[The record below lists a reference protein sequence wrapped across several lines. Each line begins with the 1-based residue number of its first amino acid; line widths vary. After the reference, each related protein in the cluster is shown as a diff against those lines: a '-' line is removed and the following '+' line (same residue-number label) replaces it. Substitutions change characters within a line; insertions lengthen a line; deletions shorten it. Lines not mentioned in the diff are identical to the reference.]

1 MKITDKILVLL
12 ALTVFTACNDD
23 FLDTVPQD
31 EISAE
36 NFFNTASDLQL
47 YIDGLHSVAGY
58 GTFLGD
64 QATDDVATTGAVEL
78 KNILIGSPSAENI
91 GSGWSWGRLRQI
103 NFFLENFD
111 KASIDDATKKHYEG
125 IARFHRANFYY
136 GKVRRY
142 SDVPYYS
149 RTLGANDEDLYKPRD
164 SRAMVVDS
172 VFKDIQFAALHI
184 HEEAAGTEKVSKWA
198 ALHLL
203 ARMALHEGTYR
214 KYHPELGLESTA
226 NTFLQMSANAAKQL
240 IDSGNFSIYNTG
252 SPNSDYATLFHADD
266 QTSNP
271 EAILVNIYD
280 VEKEKTSGN
289 STVFGDYEQSATKSL
304 MNNYLMQDGTR
315 FSDQPGS
322 DTYTYVQEFQNRDP
336 RMSQTFVYP
345 GWVRRNEPA
354 PYIPEFNRNFTGY
367 FQTKGYNNSSTNDNQ
382 GNDLIVMRYAETLL
396 IYAEAQAELGVLTQ
410 SDLDISINKLRARVG
425 MPDLNMV
432 SANADIDPV
441 IESNYPNVSG
451 TNKGVI
457 YEIRRE
463 RRSELALESFRLY
476 DIHRWYAGKV
486 LEKNPVGMYF
496 PGLGKYDMTGDGVED
511 ISIIASSEDIPSP
524 KEQNALGVNLIY
536 YKAGAFGDSAASIYL
551 TDGTSGYM
559 VANVD
564 ERTFEEPKY
573 YYRPIPAHQIALN
586 PQLVQI
592 MGW

>member
-12 ALTVFTACNDD
+12 AFIALSACNDD

-47 YIDGLHSVAGY
+47 YIDGLHVVAGY

-64 QATDDVATTGAVEL
+64 QGTDDVATTGAVEL
-78 KNILIGSPSAENI
+78 KNILIGSPSADNI
-91 GSGWSWGRLRQI
+91 GAGWTWGRLRDI

-111 KASIDDATKKHYEG
+111 KANVDDVTKRHFEG

-136 GKVRRY
+136 AKVRRF

-149 RTLGANDEDLYKPRD
+149 KTLGADDEDLYKPRD
-164 SRAMVVDS
+164 PRTMVVDS
-172 VFKDIQFAALHI
+172 VFNDIQFAAQHI
-184 HEEAAGTEKVSKWA
+184 NEESAGTEKFSKWA

-226 NTFLQMSANAAKQL
+226 STFLQMSANAAKQL
-240 IDSGNFSIYNTG
+240 MDSGNFSVYNTG
-252 SPNSDYATLFHADD
+252 NPDSDYGALFNSDD

-289 STVFGDYEQSATKSL
+289 RHVFGDFEQSATKSL

-322 DTYTYVQEFQNRDP
+322 DTFTYVQEFQNRDP

-345 GWVRRNEPA
+345 GWVRRNEPSA
-354 PYIPEFNRNFTGY
+354 YIPEFNRNFTGY
-367 FQTKGYNNSSTNDNQ
+367 FQTKGYNNSDTNEDQ
-382 GNDLIVMRYAETLL
+382 GHDIIVMRYAETLL
-396 IYAEAQAELGVLTQ
+396 IYAEALAELGTLTQ
-410 SDLDISINKLRARVG
+410 ADLDDSINKLRARVG
-425 MPDLNMV
+425 LPDLNMV
-432 SANADIDPV
+432 MANGDIDPI
-441 IESNYPNVSG
+441 IESDYPNVTG
-451 TNKGVI
+451 ANKGVI

-476 DIHRWYAGKV
+476 DLHRWYAGKV
-486 LEKNPVGMYF
+486 LEKNQVGMYF

-511 ISIIASSEDIPSP
+511 ISIIASSDDIPSP
-524 KEQNALGVNLIY
+524 KEQNSLGVNLIY
-536 YKAGAFGDSAASIYL
+536 YKAGAFGDPAASIYL
-551 TDGTSGYM
+551 TEGTSGYM
-559 VANVD
+559 VTSTDV
-564 ERTFEEPKY
+564 RTFEEPKY
-573 YYRPIPAHQIALN
+573 YYRPIPAQQIALN

>member
-1 MKITDKILVLL
+1 MKTIHKIIVLL
-12 ALTVFTACNDD
+12 SITMVIACNDD
-23 FLDTVPQD
+23 FLDTVPKD

-47 YIDGLHSVAGY
+47 YIDGLHSVSGY

-78 KNILIGSPSAENI
+78 KNIMIGSPSAENI
-91 GSGWSWGRLRQI
+91 NSGWNWGRLRQI

-111 KASIDDATKKHYEG
+111 KAEIDDATKKHYEG
-125 IARFHRANFYY
+125 IAKYHRANFYY
-136 GKVRRY
+136 GMVRRY

-149 RTLGANDEDLYKPRD
+149 KTLGASDEDLYKARD
-164 SRAMVVDS
+164 PRAMVVDS
-172 VFKDIQFAALHI
+172 VFKDIQFATQYI
-184 HEEAAGTEKVSKWA
+184 NEEAAGTEKVSKWA
-198 ALHLL
+198 ALHVL

-226 NTFLQMSANAAKQL
+226 NTFLQMSSDAAKQL
-240 IDSGNFSIYNTG
+240 MDSGNFNVYTTG
-252 SPNSDYATLFHADD
+252 SPNSDYGSLFNSDN

-289 STVFGDYEQSATKSL
+289 NTVFGDYEQSATKSL
-304 MNNYLMQDGTR
+304 LNNYLMQDGTR

-322 DTYTYVQEFQNRDP
+322 DTFTYVQEFQNRDP

-367 FQTKGYNNSSTNDNQ
+367 FQTKGYNNSNTNENQ

-396 IYAEAQAELGVLTQ
+396 IYAEAKAELGTLMQ
-410 SDLDISINKLRARVG
+410 ADLDNSINKLRARVG
-425 MPDLNMV
+425 LPNLDMV
-432 SANADIDPV
+432 GANADIDP
-441 IESNYPNVSG
+441 IFESDYPNVSG
-451 TNKGVI
+451 VNKGVI

-463 RRSELALESFRLY
+463 RRAELALESFRLY
-476 DIHRWYAGKV
+476 DLQRWYAGKV
-486 LEKNPVGMYF
+486 LERNPIGMYF

-511 ISIIASSEDIPSP
+511 ISIIGSSDDIPSP
-524 KEQNALGVNLIY
+524 KEQNALGVDLIY
-536 YKAGAFGDSAASIYL
+536 YKAGVFGDAAASIYL
-551 TDGTSGYM
+551 SNGTSGNM
-559 VANVD
+559 VANIDV
-564 ERTFEEPKY
+564 RTFEEPKY
-573 YYRPIPAHQIALN
+573 YYRPIPAHQVALN
-586 PQLVQI
+586 PQLSQI

>member
-12 ALTVFTACNDD
+12 AFIAFSACNDD

-47 YIDGLHSVAGY
+47 YIDGLHAVAGY

-64 QATDDVATTGAVEL
+64 QGTDDVATTGAVEL
-78 KNILIGSPSAENI
+78 KNILIGSPSADNI
-91 GSGWSWGRLRQI
+91 GAGWTWGRLRDI
-103 NFFLENFD
+103 NYFLENFD
-111 KASIDDATKKHYEG
+111 KANVDDATKRHFEG

-136 GKVRRY
+136 AKVRRF

-149 RTLGANDEDLYKPRD
+149 KTLGADDEDLYKPRD
-164 SRAMVVDS
+164 PRTMVVDS
-172 VFKDIQFAALHI
+172 VFNDIQFAAQHI
-184 HEEAAGTEKVSKWA
+184 NEESAGTEKFSKWA

-226 NTFLQMSANAAKQL
+226 STFLQMSANAAKQL
-240 IDSGNFSIYNTG
+240 MDSGNFSVYNTG
-252 SPNSDYATLFHADD
+252 NPGSDYGALFNSEDH
-266 QTSNP
+266 TSNP

-289 STVFGDYEQSATKSL
+289 GQVFGDYEQSATKSL

-322 DTYTYVQEFQNRDP
+322 DTFTYIQEFQNRDP

-345 GWVRRNEPA
+345 GWVRRNEPSA
-354 PYIPEFNRNFTGY
+354 YIPEFNRNFTGY
-367 FQTKGYNNSSTNDNQ
+367 FQTKGYNNSEMNEDQ
-382 GNDLIVMRYAETLL
+382 GHDIIVMRYAETLL
-396 IYAEAQAELGVLTQ
+396 IYAEALAELGTLTQ
-410 SDLDISINKLRARVG
+410 ADLDDSINKLRARVG
-425 MPDLNMV
+425 LPDLNMV
-432 SANADIDPV
+432 MANADIDPI
-441 IESNYPNVSG
+441 IESDYPNVTG
-451 TNKGVI
+451 ANKGII

-476 DIHRWYAGKV
+476 DLHRWYAGKV
-486 LEKNPVGMYF
+486 LEKNQVGMYF

-511 ISIIASSEDIPSP
+511 ISIIASSDDIPSP
-524 KEQNALGVNLIY
+524 KEQNSLGVNLIY
-536 YKAGAFGDSAASIYL
+536 YKAGVFGDPAASIYL
-551 TDGTSGYM
+551 TEGTSGYM
-559 VANVD
+559 VTGTDV
-564 ERTFEEPKY
+564 RTFEEPKY
-573 YYRPIPAHQIALN
+573 YYRPIPAQQIALN

>member
-1 MKITDKILVLL
+1 MKISDKILVLL
-12 ALTVFTACNDD
+12 ACIMLTACNDD

-78 KNILIGSPSAENI
+78 KNILIGSPSSENI
-91 GSGWSWGRLRQI
+91 GSGWTWGRLRQI

-111 KASIDDATKKHYEG
+111 KANVDDATKKHYEG

-149 RTLGANDEDLYKPRD
+149 RTLGASDEDLYKPRD
-164 SRAMVVDS
+164 PRTMVVDS
-172 VFKDIQFAALHI
+172 VFKDIQFAAQHI
-184 HEEAAGTEKVSKWA
+184 NEEAVGTEKFSKWS

-226 NTFLQMSANAAKQL
+226 NTFLQISANAAKQL
-240 IDSGNFSIYNTG
+240 MDSGNFSIYNTG
-252 SPNSDYATLFHADD
+252 NPNSDYGALFNSED
-266 QTSNP
+266 QTGNP

-289 STVFGDYEQSATKSL
+289 GTVFGDYEQSATKAL

-315 FSDQPGS
+315 FGDQPGS
-322 DTYTYVQEFQNRDP
+322 DTYTYIQEFQNRDP

-367 FQTKGYNNSSTNDNQ
+367 FQTKGYNNSITNNNQ

-396 IYAEAQAELGVLTQ
+396 IYAEAQAELDALTQ
-410 SDLDISINKLRARVG
+410 TDLDNSINRLRARVG
-425 MPDLNMV
+425 MPNLDMAT
-432 SANADIDPV
+432 ANADIDP
-441 IESNYPNVSG
+441 ILESDYPNVSG
-451 TNKGVI
+451 PNKGVI

-476 DIHRWYAGKV
+476 DVHRWYAGKI

-511 ISIIASSEDIPSP
+511 ISIISSSEDIPSP

-536 YKAGAFGDSAASIYL
+536 YKAGAFGDPAASIYL
-551 TDGTSGYM
+551 TEGTSGYM
-559 VANVD
+559 VANID
-564 ERTFEEPKY
+564 TRTFEEPKY
-573 YYRPIPAHQIALN
+573 YYRPIPAHQVALN